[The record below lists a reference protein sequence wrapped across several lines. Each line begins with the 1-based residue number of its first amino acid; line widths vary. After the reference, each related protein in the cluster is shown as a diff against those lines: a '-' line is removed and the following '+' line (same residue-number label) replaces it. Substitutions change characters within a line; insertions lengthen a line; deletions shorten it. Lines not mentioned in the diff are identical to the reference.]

1 MAKEQKKAQEGTE
14 QTGGEEQRKLLK
26 DAPAVPGL
34 DWQAIFAKYG
44 PVFTKTLL
52 FLFQQFQGLEGGMH
66 AKKSVSCGPDQCGSL
81 DEAIEF
87 QAKALVLLV
96 QHRDC
101 CEPCEPTG
109 E

>member
-1 MAKEQKKAQEGTE
+1 MAKEQKAAQDKPK
-14 QTGGEEQRKLLK
+14 GEHQQLLSQ
-26 DAPAVPGL
+26 ARQSGVAGI
-34 DWQAIFAKYG
+34 DWQAFIDKYG
-44 PVFTKTLL
+44 PVFTKTIL
-52 FLFQQFQGLEGGMH
+52 FVLQQLQDQQGMH
-66 AKKSVSCGPDQCGSL
+66 AKKPLRCDPDQCGSL

-101 CEPCEPTG
+101 CEPTG